1 MERLENN
8 FKTKV
13 NSLVM
18 FDNYY
23 NSFVKP
29 VKEKKNMHL
38 WGYEEESQIIEQA
51 ENSQVEEAW
60 LNESYTAL
68 LDAMDE
74 QSN

>member
-13 NSLVM
+13 NSLIM

-60 LNESYTAL
+60 LNESYTSL